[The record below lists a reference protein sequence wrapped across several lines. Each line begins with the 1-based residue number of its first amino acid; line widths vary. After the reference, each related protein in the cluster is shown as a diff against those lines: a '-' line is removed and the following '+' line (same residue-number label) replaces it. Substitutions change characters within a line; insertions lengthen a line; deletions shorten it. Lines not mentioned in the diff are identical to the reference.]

1 MATARPFAY
10 NTGSAIT
17 GTIQVGSLAVGTPT
31 SGFTS
36 SPQFWNGP
44 DEDLGYVIAQSI
56 SGNTQPTPISG
67 VTASVGFNRTTGFT
81 NSEFV
86 SLANRIA
93 NQSYTGATQASSG
106 LTSLGYWNSY
116 PSITCTYVSTAAAPA
131 VPYLSTYTFTNFNV
145 AGTGLIVIPIHF
157 GRANIG
163 ESAPRTLTGVTVGGQ
178 VATIAVQASQ
188 SWTDGVSQIAIAY
201 VNYTGVSTT
210 PTVVC
215 SFNGINYDC
224 RIASYRVLYNIN
236 NTPIAVGSSG
246 GTYTTILQTTLTGLG
261 TGNKI
266 YIAAS
271 STFWGLSNTWSATST
286 PNLTERYDLTSG
298 GAGFLSSSAS
308 IATASVDSSVT
319 LTTTFS
325 RDVDRFGGV
334 MCAVAIE

>member
-1 MATARPFAY
+1 MATSRPFAY
-10 NTGSAIT
+10 NTSSAIS
-17 GTIQVGSLAVGTPT
+17 GTTQVGSLAVGTPT

-116 PSITCTYVSTAAAPA
+116 PSITCTYVSTAVAPG

-145 AGTGLIVIPIHF
+145 GGTGLIVIPIHS
-157 GRANIG
+157 GRADTG
-163 ESAPRTLTGVTVGGQ
+163 PLVARTLTGVTVGGQ

-188 SWTDGVSQIAIAY
+188 AGTNNVSQVAIAY

-215 SFNGINYDC
+215 SFNGLNYDC

-236 NTPIAVGSSG
+236 NTTIAVGSTG
-246 GTYTTILQTTLTGLG
+246 DTNTTTSQTTLTGLG

-271 STFWGLSNTWSATST
+271 STYWGLSNTWSATST

-298 GAGFLSSSAS
+298 GASFVSSSAS

-325 RDVDRFGGV
+325 RALGPFGAT